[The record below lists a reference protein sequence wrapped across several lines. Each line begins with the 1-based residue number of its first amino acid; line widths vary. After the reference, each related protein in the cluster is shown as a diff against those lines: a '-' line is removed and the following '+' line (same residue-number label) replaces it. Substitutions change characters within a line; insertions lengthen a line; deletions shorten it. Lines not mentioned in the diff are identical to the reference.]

1 MLLLTKCCGIVGSV
15 VEGRV
20 YLDELRLLVENT
32 LNKTGAAA
40 AGGAAAGGAPAGGAA
55 AKAKAPPAAAAQ
67 AATVGASLLTPKP

>member
-1 MLLLTKCCGIVGSV
+1 MPELLLLTKCCGIVGSV

-40 AGGAAAGGAPAGGAA
+40 AGGAAAGGAAAGTLDRLNNNNNN
-55 AKAKAPPAAAAQ
+55 KQ
-67 AATVGASLLTPKP
+67 QQQ